1 MSNSASKKEFRTGGT
16 SIARFSLWLTTKPR
30 KRYKRFI
37 DLANAFIE
45 YEKNTA
51 ST

>member
-1 MSNSASKKEFRTGGT
+1 MTASTFKKEVRTNNT

-37 DLANAFIE
+37 DLAKAFIE

-51 ST
+51 M